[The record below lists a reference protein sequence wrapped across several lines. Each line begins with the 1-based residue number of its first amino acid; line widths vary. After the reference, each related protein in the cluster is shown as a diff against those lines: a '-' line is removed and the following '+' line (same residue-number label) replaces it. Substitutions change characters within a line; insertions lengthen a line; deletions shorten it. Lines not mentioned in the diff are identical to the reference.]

1 MLIATINVL
10 DKWRQSPLHY
20 AASGGHVET
29 VNLLLEYQAHI
40 DPSDEYLWTPL
51 HYATQGGHVEVT
63 VHNIF
68 IYLLLFTFLHLIYM
82 ISIHKELLI
91 KHGAKVDSQDI
102 FDRTP
107 LHLASFHGYTEIV
120 KLLLENKAAIDL
132 FTNWK
137 STPLHVAAS
146 KGHADIVKILLMNNA
161 DRTLKNEAELTPLQE
176 ALQEGQTEIA
186 NILVTRGNRQS
197 NFFYAF

>member
-1 MLIATINVL
+1 MLIATINIL

-40 DPSDEYLWTPL
+40 DPSDEYMWTPL
-51 HYATQGGHVEVT
+51 HYATQGGHIEVT
-63 VHNIF
+63 VNN
-68 IYLLLFTFLHLIYM
+68 YNLLLYIFYILYTSFL
-82 ISIHKELLI
+82 SKKELLL
-91 KHGAKVDSQDI
+91 KHGATVDSQDI

-107 LHLASFHGYTEIV
+107 LHLASFHGYTEIA

>member
-1 MLIATINVL
+1 M
-10 DKWRQSPLHY
+10 
-20 AASGGHVET
+20 
-29 VNLLLEYQAHI
+29 
-40 DPSDEYLWTPL
+40 
-51 HYATQGGHVEVT
+51 
-63 VHNIF
+63 
-68 IYLLLFTFLHLIYM
+68 
-82 ISIHKELLI
+82 
-91 KHGAKVDSQDI
+91 
-102 FDRTP
+102 
-107 LHLASFHGYTEIV
+107 
-120 KLLLENKAAIDL
+120 ENKAAIDL